1 MSILQ
6 NTGEAKGR
14 VRNGSAFFI
23 IKSEDSSCVNLLFPI
38 NEILNPPETVTSQHP
53 NRGKKIP
60 AFIIKV
66 TKRTFDE

>member
-1 MSILQ
+1 MPGVYLIP
-6 NTGEAKGR
+6 
-14 VRNGSAFFI
+14 
-23 IKSEDSSCVNLLFPI
+23 VNLSFTISNLP
-38 NEILNPPETVTSQHP
+38 NTPETVTSQHP

>member
-1 MSILQ
+1 MQKVVAQSREEYQQPSPEEMLL
-6 NTGEAKGR
+6 AKP
-14 VRNGSAFFI
+14 SQLKPMTFDFFLKI
-23 IKSEDSSCVNLLFPI
+23 
-38 NEILNPPETVTSQHP
+38 VTSQHP

>member
-1 MSILQ
+1 M
-6 NTGEAKGR
+6 
-14 VRNGSAFFI
+14 
-23 IKSEDSSCVNLLFPI
+23 
-38 NEILNPPETVTSQHP
+38 LNPPEIVTSQHP

>member
-1 MSILQ
+1 MKPKSIIA
-6 NTGEAKGR
+6 TCCSFEGRTVGAEAKG
-14 VRNGSAFFI
+14 
-23 IKSEDSSCVNLLFPI
+23 LLKELFSLVTM
-38 NEILNPPETVTSQHP
+38 ILISLNVQHP

>member
-1 MSILQ
+1 MELCGGVLGLGLPLEVYSYQQKVNLKI
-6 NTGEAKGR
+6 
-14 VRNGSAFFI
+14 VP
-23 IKSEDSSCVNLLFPI
+23 VNLLFPI